1 MKKVLLIISLCLLT
15 ISIVLLVRDNMIKN
29 DNKHLKNEIEKVTTE
44 KNNIENDNQ
53 KYENDINNLKEEKKD
68 KWEELEIWKN
78 YQEKITKALS

>member
-1 MKKVLLIISLCLLT
+1 MKKVLLIISLCLIA

-29 DNKHLKNEIEKVTTE
+29 DNKHLKKEIEKVTTQ
-44 KNNIENDNQ
+44 NINTQNDNQ
-53 KYENDINNLKEEKKD
+53 KYEDDINNLKEEKKD

>member
-29 DNKHLKNEIEKVTTE
+29 DNKHLKKEIEKVITQ
-44 KNNIENDNQ
+44 NINTQNDNQ
-53 KYENDINNLKEEKKD
+53 KYENDINNLKEEKID

>member
-29 DNKHLKNEIEKVTTE
+29 DNKHLKKEIEKVTTQ
-44 KNNIENDNQ
+44 NINTQNDNQ
-53 KYENDINNLKEEKKD
+53 KYEDDINNLKEEKKD

-78 YQEKITKALS
+78 YQEKLTKALS